1 MSMRLSDLEKYGIPR
16 SLLAIWREQQ
26 GETLLPVQRQ
36 AIRKGLLGRPEGGAD
51 PSLII
56 TAPTSSGKSFCA
68 ELAAARAIADR
79 RKALLLCPLKSLAE
93 EKFRRLQTIFGALGI
108 DCLIVTG
115 DHPENDRH
123 FVAGEYQL
131 AVAIYE
137 KCDLLLTGSL
147 DALRDIALV
156 VVDELQMIAEPGRGA
171 VLERLLTKMV
181 ASRYRP
187 VLIGLSAVIGETAAR
202 HLADWLGAEIVAET
216 IRPVDLIRGVAANG
230 ELKYRSYN
238 DGSEGAEPFLPIERG
253 EEPDRAILR
262 QIRSQSGSVLVFVK
276 SRRETIDLAFR
287 LAGMTDW
294 PEAKIALEA
303 LRDEEPSFLIRS
315 LRQTLSRGVGF
326 HNADLSAEQ
335 RAVVEQA
342 FVRKEIRVLFST
354 TTLALGVNLPADIVY
369 LETVKYTG
377 GVYDDRPGLVPIS
390 RAEFDNMTGR
400 AGRLGLVDGVPG
412 RAIVLAD
419 SEFDRD
425 LLWRHYIEDQS
436 DMALPSALNSMPPED
451 WALSMMAS
459 GLAHTAH
466 DLDQLMLQTFQSAQ
480 GTRPAPIW
488 PTVLEHLG
496 QWGLVVSDRNL
507 GETQITPLGTV
518 VARSGLGCREA
529 QQFLLGMAQHHPATM
544 LGWTALALSSPFWVV
559 PTGLVTRREL
569 ADNLAVKMLYQRF
582 DHAVEEI
589 GDFLPAGHRRQPLSY
604 RSAAMLKGLLALDDW
619 CHLVPIQRLEERY
632 QLHLGQL
639 THLGETAAYLVRGL
653 AALRETVDHED
664 PLIPILR
671 QHAFSLQSG
680 LPAAMEEMHGR
691 LGGVLKRG
699 DFAALSQ
706 AGLEDLSQLGSMTT
720 EDLSKTLLS
729 NHKADIV
736 KEILATITEELPMH
750 APYLTSCEMIGSR
763 PETIEIDG
771 SSVGDRYLVKINGVP
786 LRLTG
791 KSFKYFAK
799 LAWARAYREG
809 GWIYKEEIE
818 SGFNQARYLYRM
830 KNEFGTVLRSPWP
843 IFENNRLGY
852 YRLDIDPDK
861 ISINFENLRTHFDY
875 EVRQLTPPGKP
886 IERVPADCSNRS
898 VA

>member
-1 MSMRLSDLEKYGIPR
+1 MSMRLSDLEKYGIPQ

-26 GETLLPVQRQ
+26 GENLLPVQRQ
-36 AIRKGLLGRPEGGAD
+36 AIRKGLLGRPERGHD
-51 PSLII
+51 PNLII

-68 ELAAARAIADR
+68 ELAAARAIASR

-93 EKFRRLQTIFGALGI
+93 EKYRRLQNIFGTLGI

-115 DHPENDRH
+115 DHPENDRR
-123 FVAGEYQL
+123 FAAGDYQL

-137 KCDLLLTGSL
+137 KCDLLFTGSL

-171 VLERLLTKMV
+171 VLERLLTKIV

-187 VLIGLSAVIGETAAR
+187 VLIGLSAVIGETAAG
-202 HLADWLGAEIVAET
+202 HLANWLDAEVVAET

-238 DGSEGAEPFLPIERG
+238 DGSEGAEPFLAAERG
-253 EEPDRAILR
+253 EETDLAILK
-262 QIRSQSGSVLVFVK
+262 QIRRQPGSVLVFVK

-294 PEAKIALEA
+294 PEAHVALAA
-303 LRDEEPSFLIRS
+303 LRDEEPSFLTRS
-315 LRQTLSRGVGF
+315 LRQTLSRGVAF
-326 HNADLSAEQ
+326 HNADLSAAQ
-335 RAVVEQA
+335 RAVIEQA
-342 FVRKEIRVLFST
+342 FIRKEIRVLFST
-354 TTLALGVNLPADIVY
+354 TTLALGVNLPADVVY

-400 AGRLGLVDGVPG
+400 AGRLGLADGAPG
-412 RAIVLAD
+412 RAVVLAD

-436 DMALPSALNSMPPED
+436 DGLLPSALNSMSLED
-451 WALSMMAS
+451 WALSMIAS
-459 GLAHTAH
+459 GLARTAD
-466 DLDQLMLQTFQSAQ
+466 DLERLMTHTFQFAQ
-480 GTRPAPIW
+480 GDHPGHPWSA
-488 PTVLEHLG
+488 VLE
-496 QWGLVVSDRNL
+496 QLVHWNLVISDRNT
-507 GETQITPLGTV
+507 GEMQTTPLGAV
-518 VARSGLGCREA
+518 VARTGLTCREA
-529 QQFLLGMAQHHPATM
+529 WQFLHGMEQHHPATM
-544 LGWTALALSSPFWVV
+544 AGWTALALSSPFWVI
-559 PTGLVTRREL
+559 PTGLLTRREL

-589 GDFLPAGHRRQPLSY
+589 GDFLPASHRRQPLPY

-619 CHLVPIQRLEERY
+619 CHLAPIQRLEERY

-639 THLGETAAYLVRGL
+639 THLGETAAHLVRGL
-653 AALRETVDHED
+653 AALREAVDHED

-671 QHAFSLQSG
+671 QHAFSLQNG
-680 LPAAMEEMHGR
+680 LPAEMEEMYGR
-691 LGGVLKRG
+691 LRGVLKRG
-699 DFAALSQ
+699 DFAALHQ
-706 AGLEDLSQLGSMTT
+706 AGLEDLSQLGSLTAD
-720 EDLSKTLLS
+720 DLGKTLSS
-729 NHKADIV
+729 NQKADIV

-763 PETIEIDG
+763 PEAIEIDG

-830 KNEFGTVLRSPWP
+830 KNEFGTVLQSPWP

-886 IERVPADCSNRS
+886 VERIQADCPSRS